1 MSRAGI
7 LASVGA
13 CLSSEAGVSRAFLI
27 AELGKNPL
35 AMQETPLQFLG
46 WEDSLEK
53 G

>member
-13 CLSSEAGVSRAFLI
+13 CLSSEAGVSRTFLI